1 MSSLKK
7 PNQKQ
12 KWLAAFLLT
21 DVSPAVC
28 VRRIN
33 MKCAYQQTWKLSNED
48 ISNTFSATMCRP
60 RCVIA
65 RIQELIKHERTTM
78 RHELGQL
85 VLGSQRLALLEEH
98 NIIMEPTAEI
108 MSCVSWEKAFHN
120 SLLRASSKEN
130 INLLIWAYI
139 YIRVVNHKQPSV
151 HTFKR
156 FYVWTKKNKKGKKKI
171 EEKESIIFLFTI
183 KTPNLEIPKQRKKYK
198 LFDDCQLLSCH
209 FSYYPLSLFFVTT
222 MDNFRSNRCP
232 PIVASTATSSSS
244 SNAAQA
250 ARRQSR
256 APEFIHSPIAIVP
269 DYIDGMNAYVKMPEQ
284 IIF

>member
-1 MSSLKK
+1 MRCWWSASINVKECICNDLLLYTADIMSSLKK

-12 KWLAAFLLT
+12 TWLAAFLLT
-21 DVSPAVC
+21 DVCPAVC

-48 ISNTFSATMCRP
+48 TSDTFSATMCRP

-65 RIQELIKHERTTM
+65 RIQELVKHECTTM

-108 MSCVSWEKAFHN
+108 MSWVSWEKSFHN
-120 SLLRASSKEN
+120 SLLRASKEN

-139 YIRVVNHKQPSV
+139 YIRDVNHKQPSV

-156 FYVWTKKNKKGKKKI
+156 FDVWTKKKKK
-171 EEKESIIFLFTI
+171 KE
-183 KTPNLEIPKQRKKYK
+183 RKK
-198 LFDDCQLLSCH
+198 
-209 FSYYPLSLFFVTT
+209 
-222 MDNFRSNRCP
+222 
-232 PIVASTATSSSS
+232 
-244 SNAAQA
+244 
-250 ARRQSR
+250 
-256 APEFIHSPIAIVP
+256 
-269 DYIDGMNAYVKMPEQ
+269 
-284 IIF
+284 

>member
-12 KWLAAFLLT
+12 TWLAAFLLT

-98 NIIMEPTAEI
+98 NIIMKPTAEI
-108 MSCVSWEKAFHN
+108 MSWVSREKAFQN
-120 SLLRASSKEN
+120 SLLRASKEI

-139 YIRVVNHKQPSV
+139 YIRDVNHKQPSV

-156 FYVWTKKNKKGKKKI
+156 FDVWTKKKRRRKEKNRRKRIDNLFIHNKNTQFRNTKTKKK
-171 EEKESIIFLFTI
+171 
-183 KTPNLEIPKQRKKYK
+183 
-198 LFDDCQLLSCH
+198 
-209 FSYYPLSLFFVTT
+209 V
-222 MDNFRSNRCP
+222 
-232 PIVASTATSSSS
+232 
-244 SNAAQA
+244 
-250 ARRQSR
+250 
-256 APEFIHSPIAIVP
+256 
-269 DYIDGMNAYVKMPEQ
+269 
-284 IIF
+284 

>member
-12 KWLAAFLLT
+12 TWLAAFLLT

-98 NIIMEPTAEI
+98 NIIMELTAEI
-108 MSCVSWEKAFHN
+108 MSYVSWEKAFHN

-139 YIRVVNHKQPSV
+139 YIRDVNHKQPSV

-156 FYVWTKKNKKGKKKI
+156 FYVWTKKKIRRKEENRRKRIDNLFIHNKNTQFRNTKTKKK
-171 EEKESIIFLFTI
+171 
-183 KTPNLEIPKQRKKYK
+183 
-198 LFDDCQLLSCH
+198 
-209 FSYYPLSLFFVTT
+209 V
-222 MDNFRSNRCP
+222 
-232 PIVASTATSSSS
+232 
-244 SNAAQA
+244 
-250 ARRQSR
+250 
-256 APEFIHSPIAIVP
+256 
-269 DYIDGMNAYVKMPEQ
+269 
-284 IIF
+284 